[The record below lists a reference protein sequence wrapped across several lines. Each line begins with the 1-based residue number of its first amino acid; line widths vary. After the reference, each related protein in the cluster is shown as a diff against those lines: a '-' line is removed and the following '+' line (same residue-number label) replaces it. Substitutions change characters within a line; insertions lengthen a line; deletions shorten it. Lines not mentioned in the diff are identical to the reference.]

1 MELVKSQSTAI
12 SHGKTL
18 WKNATKSLLKTKKIQ
33 EGYTNLDMGSL
44 SEVLLHSLQEEWE
57 RKTSFMKECPL
68 FGQWLPRELKAV
80 GATATVCEFP
90 ENNVIIKDLSKHEG
104 IVYAIISGRCLVVS
118 KIHVMRESPPYG
130 QRKMRMISSARANE
144 KRDLKKCEQKEIIFL
159 VIRKLEK
166 GDCFGFGEKLP
177 DTSVIS
183 EKQVELLS
191 IPTVQLIRHGSDRFL
206 PDARTNEM
214 TKYPTLK
221 EAFMNY
227 KTKQDWE
234 SYKEQ
239 IRDNILR
246 KKYS

>member
-90 ENNVIIKDLSKHEG
+90 ENN
-104 IVYAIISGRCLVVS
+104 
-118 KIHVMRESPPYG
+118 
-130 QRKMRMISSARANE
+130 ANE